1 MTPPRA
7 PQVSS
12 GHRRFRPPDPL
23 VLQEITPGRERPAV
37 AAAAVL
43 LVDVHTVTL
52 GETHS
57 HCFGKDFAIR
67 EKDTE
72 E

>member
-37 AAAAVL
+37 L